1 MSRTRFT
8 PGTYLEAID
17 PFRFS
22 PLKSMAS
29 GHAFLFLPAE
39 GEDMEI
45 D

>member
-1 MSRTRFT
+1 MSRTRYT
-8 PGTYLEAID
+8 QGTYLEAID

-22 PLKSMAS
+22 TLKSMAS

-39 GEDMEI
+39 GGDMGI